1 MLLWEE
7 NDKEELEDVI
17 TEADRVN
24 DAVFRAE
31 WPITDLNVLTSI
43 RFSSE
48 FLSEPPI
55 VASCL
60 AEVDK
65 WVIDEVASFKDLLK
79 GAFCDCEDVT
89 CSLCNSYNNMNLPK
103 TLNLYLITS
112 NIPNTFNCFHTDRLS
127 FVLVV
132 EVFSCSD
139 SLDSGFCGSGTFL
152 NLR

>member
-43 RFSSE
+43 LFSSK
-48 FLSEPPI
+48 FLSEPTI
-55 VASCL
+55 VASCRV
-60 AEVDK
+60 EVDK

-79 GAFCDCEDVT
+79 GALCVCEDVT
-89 CSLCNSYNNMNLPK
+89 CDLCNSRK
-103 TLNLYLITS
+103 KIQ
-112 NIPNTFNCFHTDRLS
+112 IRLKLWIEIS
-127 FVLVV
+127 
-132 EVFSCSD
+132 
-139 SLDSGFCGSGTFL
+139 
-152 NLR
+152 